1 MDSHSGTWALAIND
15 VSDLIFSSNR
25 PLSILLTVRWTGGST
40 SQINKIQIQANGTP
54 VQDSILGGGNS
65 DFSRTFALDG
75 VNTIT
80 VNQVAPAT
88 FGVPVTGEYQIS
100 LL

>member
-1 MDSHSGTWALAIND
+1 MDSHTGSWTLATVD
-15 VSDLIFSSNR
+15 VSDLIFSSSR
-25 PLSILLTVRWTGGST
+25 PLSILLTIRWTGGST
-40 SQINKIQIQANGTP
+40 SQINRIQVQVNGTP

-65 DFSRTFALDG
+65 DFSRTFVLDG

-80 VNQVAPAT
+80 INQVAPAT
-88 FGVPVTGEYQIS
+88 FGVPVIGEYQIS